1 MQLYPAVDIKGG
13 KAVRLRQGEAEAVT
27 VFYNDPVE
35 AAKHWQQC
43 GAKWLHVVDLDGAF
57 TSDGVNL
64 SLIQAIA
71 EETLLN
77 LQVGGGIRSLSQI
90 EQRLKLGVKRVVIGT
105 AALENSSMIAEAVK
119 EFGHEAIACGIDAKN
134 GKVAIKGW
142 VEIAEIT
149 PLELAIRMRD
159 QGVNTVIYTDISR
172 DGMMI
177 GPNFTATKQLIEQSG
192 MNVIASGGIAAIED
206 LRRCKEIGCAGAI
219 TGQAIYTGAI
229 DLEKA
234 ICEFDAE

>member
-27 VFYNDPVE
+27 VFYNDPV

-71 EETLLN
+71 EETVLN

-134 GKVAIKGW
+134 GRVAIKGW

-172 DGMMI
+172 DGMMS

-192 MNVIASGGIAAIED
+192 MSVIASGGIAAIED
-206 LRRCKEIGCAGAI
+206 LRRCREIGCAGAI

-229 DLEKA
+229 DLAKA

>member
-71 EETLLN
+71 EETVLN

-134 GKVAIKGW
+134 GRVAIKGW

-172 DGMMI
+172 DGMMS

-192 MNVIASGGIAAIED
+192 MSVIASGGIAAIED
-206 LRRCKEIGCAGAI
+206 LRRCREIGCARRRLPARRFI
-219 TGQAIYTGAI
+219 PVR
-229 DLEKA
+229 
-234 ICEFDAE
+234 

>member
-71 EETLLN
+71 EETVLN

-134 GKVAIKGW
+134 GRGAIKGW

-172 DGMMI
+172 DGMMS

-192 MNVIASGGIAAIED
+192 MSVIASGGIAAIED
-206 LRRCKEIGCAGAI
+206 LRRCREIGCAGAI

-229 DLEKA
+229 DLAKA